1 MRYVAFLLLL
11 LFLSILTLYIN
22 SNQVY
27 ASPEIAVTVE
37 WVNPIY
43 RGYDDYYGR
52 YVIAYP
58 ESGIAEFR
66 VRIEP
71 YGWNVVHVEVRYISI
86 KLIEETSFN
95 IRRENISVGDW
106 RIYSVNVSIPKKPDV
121 YSYVVTVIYK
131 EYYWDGS
138 SSDELI
144 WKRVYE
150 NLAVY
155 SKEQITCIDYF
166 SIYET
171 MRVSYSAYL
180 FTNPEAILLLYEAEY
195 NYNRA
200 KYLYSYGKFGEARDT
215 IINATELFRKA
226 VDLEKKYRIEIVLN
240 LTVRRAISE
249 MENNRILAN
258 ASYLHAQANYL
269 RAISEMEN
277 NRTLANA
284 TYLNAQ
290 ASYLNAQANYLSAEA
305 EYTKSRALFIAL
317 LLFGAGFIITSI
329 GLAIH
334 MIRKK

>member
-1 MRYVAFLLLL
+1 R
-11 LFLSILTLYIN
+11 T
-22 SNQVY
+22 
-27 ASPEIAVTVE
+27 
-37 WVNPIY
+37 
-43 RGYDDYYGR
+43 
-52 YVIAYP
+52 
-58 ESGIAEFR
+58 
-66 VRIEP
+66 
-71 YGWNVVHVEVRYISI
+71 
-86 KLIEETSFN
+86 
-95 IRRENISVGDW
+95 
-106 RIYSVNVSIPKKPDV
+106 YSVNVSIPKKPGV

-171 MRVSYSAYL
+171 MRTVYPAYL

-226 VDLEKKYRIEIVLN
+226 VDLEKKYRTEIVLN
-240 LTVRRAISE
+240 LTVQRAISE
-249 MENNRILAN
+249 MESNRILAN

-269 RAISEMEN
+269 RAISEIEN

-290 ASYLNAQANYLSAEA
+290 ANYLGAEA

-317 LLFGAGFIITSI
+317 LLFGAGFIIISI